1 MQPDK
6 MEPYKIVLEPVEI
19 DRVPYMG
26 LPECKECPEKSATVI
41 EHRLYGNTGCVAVD
55 THVECEKLD
64 LCLKLEQRLM
74 ESLRDRIIC
83 GEGDSKPLGLSRA
96 EPPADE

>member
-1 MQPDK
+1 
-6 MEPYKIVLEPVEI
+6 MEAEKISYESMEI

-26 LPECKECPEKSATVI
+26 LPDCKDCPERCSTVI
-41 EHRLYGNTGCVAVD
+41 EHRLYGNFDCVAVD

-64 LCLKLEQRLM
+64 LCLKLKRRLV
-74 ESLRDRIIC
+74 ESFQDGIIC

-96 EPPADE
+96 EPPADG

>member
-6 MEPYKIVLEPVEI
+6 MEPYKIVLEPAEI

-26 LPECKECPEKSATVI
+26 LPECKECPEKSTTVI
-41 EHRLYGNTGCVAVD
+41 EHRLYGNSDCVEVD
-55 THVECEKLD
+55 THLECVKLD
-64 LCLKLEQRLM
+64 LCLKLQQRLM
-74 ESLRDRIIC
+74 ESLRDGIIC
-83 GEGDSKPLGLSRA
+83 GEDDSKPLGLSRA